1 MPRFAANLTM
11 MFNEVPFLE
20 RFEEA
25 ASAGFAG
32 VEFLFPYEWEA
43 EAIAD
48 RLRRHGLTQALF
60 NMPPGD
66 WAAGERGLACLPG
79 REAEF
84 TAGVETALAYAKVLG
99 CERLHAMAGLLPA
112 GMERERALDL
122 YRRNIASAARRL
134 ADEGMTLL
142 IEPIN
147 TRDMP
152 GYLLNHQREGHEIIA
167 EIGLPNL
174 KVQMDFYH
182 AQIMD
187 GDVWRLF
194 ETYRS
199 AVGHI
204 QIASV
209 PERHEPDRGE
219 LNYPWLFGQLDEAGY
234 DGWVGC
240 EYRPRGTTQGGLG
253 WFSALARIQTE

>member
-11 MFNEVPFLE
+11 MFNEVPFLD
-20 RFEEA
+20 RFAEA
-25 ASAGFAG
+25 ARAGFAG

-43 EAIAD
+43 EAIAE
-48 RLRRHGLTQALF
+48 RLRANALTQALF

-66 WAAGERGLACLPG
+66 WAAGERGIACLPG

-84 TAGVETALAYAKVLG
+84 AEGVETAVRYARALG
-99 CERLHAMAGLLPA
+99 CERIHAMAGLLPA
-112 GMERERALDL
+112 GTERAQALDL
-122 YRRNIASAARRL
+122 YRANIAAAARRL
-134 ADEGMTLL
+134 ADDGLTLV

-152 GYLLNHQREGHEIIA
+152 GYLLNHQREAHALVA
-167 EIGLPNL
+167 EIGEPNL

-187 GDVWRLF
+187 GDLWRLF
-194 ETYRS
+194 EANQGT
-199 AVGHI
+199 VGHI

-209 PERHEPDRGE
+209 PDRHEPDEGE
-219 LNYPWLFGQLDEAGY
+219 VNYPWLFEKLDEAGY

-240 EYRPRGTTQGGLG
+240 EYRPRGDTRAGLG
-253 WFSALARIQTE
+253 WFTPQR

>member
-1 MPRFAANLTM
+1 MPSFAANLTM
-11 MFNEVPFLE
+11 MFNEVPFLD
-20 RFEEA
+20 RFAEA
-25 ASAGFAG
+25 ARAGFAG

-43 EAIAD
+43 QAIAE
-48 RLRRHGLTQALF
+48 RLRANALTQALF

-66 WAAGERGLACLPG
+66 WAAGERGIACLPG

-84 TAGVETALAYAKVLG
+84 TEGVETAVRYARALG
-99 CERLHAMAGLLPA
+99 CERIHAMAGLQPA
-112 GMERERALDL
+112 GTERGRSLDL
-122 YRRNIASAARRL
+122 YRRNIAAAARRL
-134 ADEGMTLL
+134 ADDGLTLV

-152 GYLLNHQREGHEIIA
+152 GYLLNHQREAHALVA
-167 EIGLPNL
+167 EIGAANL

-187 GDVWRLF
+187 GDLWRLF
-194 ETYRS
+194 EAHSET
-199 AVGHI
+199 VGHI

-209 PERHEPDRGE
+209 PDRHEPDEGE
-219 LNYPWLFGQLDEAGY
+219 VNYPWLFERLDAAGY

-240 EYRPRGTTQGGLG
+240 EYRPRGDTRAGLG
-253 WFSALARIQTE
+253 WFTPQR

>member
-11 MFNEVPFLE
+11 MFNEVPFLD
-20 RFEEA
+20 RFAEA
-25 ASAGFAG
+25 ARAGFAG
-32 VEFLFPYEWEA
+32 VEFLFPYEWKA
-43 EAIAD
+43 EAIAE
-48 RLRRHGLTQALF
+48 RLRANALTQALF

-66 WAAGERGLACLPG
+66 WAAGERGIACLPG

-84 TAGVETALAYAKVLG
+84 TEGVETAVRYARALG
-99 CERLHAMAGLLPA
+99 CERIHAMAGLLPA
-112 GMERERALDL
+112 GTERGHALHL
-122 YRRNIASAARRL
+122 YRRNIAAAARRL
-134 ADEGMTLL
+134 ADDGLTLV

-152 GYLLNHQREGHEIIA
+152 GYLLNHQREAHALVA
-167 EIGLPNL
+167 EIGEPNL

-187 GDVWRLF
+187 GDLWRLF
-194 ETYRS
+194 EANQGT
-199 AVGHI
+199 VGHI

-209 PERHEPDRGE
+209 PDRHEPDEGE
-219 LNYPWLFGQLDEAGY
+219 VNYPWLFEKLDEAGY

-240 EYRPRGTTQGGLG
+240 EYRPRGDTRAGLG
-253 WFSALARIQTE
+253 WFTPQR

>member
-11 MFNEVPFLE
+11 MFNEVPFLD
-20 RFEEA
+20 RFAEA
-25 ASAGFAG
+25 GRAGFAG

-43 EAIAD
+43 EAIAE
-48 RLRRHGLTQALF
+48 RLRENALTQALF

-66 WAAGERGLACLPG
+66 WAAGERGIACLPG

-84 TAGVETALAYAKVLG
+84 TQGVETAVRYARTLG
-99 CERLHAMAGLLPA
+99 CRRVHAMAGLLPA
-112 GMERERALDL
+112 GTERDQALDR
-122 YRRNIASAARRL
+122 YRRNIAAAARRL
-134 ADEGMTLL
+134 ADDGLTLV

-152 GYLLNHQREGHEIIA
+152 GYLLNHQSEAHALVA
-167 EIGLPNL
+167 EIGEPNL
-174 KVQMDFYH
+174 KIQMDLYH

-187 GDVWRLF
+187 GDLWRLF
-194 ETYRS
+194 EANQGT
-199 AVGHI
+199 VGHI

-209 PERHEPDRGE
+209 PDRHEPDEGE
-219 LNYPWLFGQLDEAGY
+219 VNYPWLFERLDAAGY

-240 EYRPRGTTQGGLG
+240 EYRPRGDTRAGLG
-253 WFSALARIQTE
+253 WFAPQR